1 MKPTYGVLLLVFLLW
16 SAIVSAQKENNSV
29 LDQKITLNIQN
40 QPITSILDSISSQ
53 VKVFFSYDAILIEA
67 DKQTNLSVLEK
78 SLQETLDT
86 LFHSKFEY
94 QVLGDQIIIAD
105 LAKSIIEAKP
115 GELESKINTFRGR
128 VIDRDRKEVLPYTG
142 ISILRSHIGT
152 ISNIDGNF
160 ELKIPASMVQDTI
173 VFSHL
178 GYRPF
183 RQPISEITAEK
194 FTISLQPATIQ
205 LKEIQITLI
214 DAQAI
219 VNKIIE
225 KIPINYPHES
235 EIMTAFYREILKQD
249 DKYID
254 VAEAVMEIMKAPYE
268 NNYIQDRVKVLKGRK
283 SHNVE
288 AYQFVD
294 FKMQGGP
301 FYITQL
307 DAINTLESF
316 LNPDLQDSHKY
327 WLEEIAEL
335 DDRKTYV
342 IQFKPKEKVSFLS
355 YQGKIFVDMST
366 LALVRAE
373 FSLTRSGLKVA
384 NQSLIKKKPKSLYVR
399 PLNADYFVSYR
410 RANNKWHLSSAQ
422 AAINFKVKSK
432 TDRVN
437 SIFSSVSDLLIT
449 DFKSGEGKHFKRDEV
464 FSSRDIFTE
473 SISSYDDGFWG
484 DYNTITPSEELRDAL
499 QEYYLKND
507 SLFKSSEKGKQINL
521 EK

>member
-53 VKVFFSYDAILIEA
+53 AKVFFSYDAILIEA
-67 DKQTNLSVLEK
+67 DKKTNLSISEK
-78 SLQETLDT
+78 SVRETLDT
-86 LFHSKFEY
+86 LFHSKFDY

-105 LAKSIIEAKP
+105 LVKSIIAKP
-115 GELESKINTFRGR
+115 GELESKINTIKGR
-128 VIDRDRKEVLPYTG
+128 VIDREGKEALPYTG
-142 ISILRSHIGT
+142 ISILRSNIGT

-160 ELKIPASMVQDTI
+160 ELKIPASMIQDTI

-235 EIMTAFYREILKQD
+235 ENMTAFYREILKQD

-254 VAEAVMEIMKAPYE
+254 VAEAVMEIMKAPYG

-288 AYQFVD
+288 AFQFVD

-301 FYITQL
+301 YYITQL
-307 DAINTLESF
+307 DAVNTLETF
-316 LNPDLQDSHKY
+316 LNPELRDSHKY

-342 IQFKPKEKVSFLS
+342 IHFKPNEKVSFLS
-355 YQGKIFVDMST
+355 YQGKLFVDMST

-384 NQSLIKKKPKSLYVR
+384 NQSLIKKKPKSLYVK

-410 RANNKWHLSSAQ
+410 RANNQWHLSSAQ

-432 TDRVN
+432 TDKVN

-449 DFKSGEGKHFKRDEV
+449 DFKHEEGTHFKRDEV
-464 FSSRDIFTE
+464 FSPRDIFTE
-473 SISSYDDGFWG
+473 TIGSYDDGFWG
-484 DYNTITPSEELRDAL
+484 DYNTITPSEELREAL

-507 SLFKSSEKGKQINL
+507 SLFKSGEKEKKINP

>member
-16 SAIVSAQKENNSV
+16 SAFVSAQKENNSV

-40 QPITSILDSISSQ
+40 QSITSILDSVSSQ
-53 VKVFFSYDAILIEA
+53 AKVFFSYDAILIEA
-67 DKQTNLSVLEK
+67 DKQSNLSVSEK
-78 SLQETLDT
+78 SLRETLDT
-86 LFHSKFEY
+86 LFRSKFEY
-94 QVLGDQIIIAD
+94 QVIGDQIIIANHSKTI
-105 LAKSIIEAKP
+105 AIAEP
-115 GELESKINTFRGR
+115 GELKSKIITFRGQ
-128 VIDRDRKEVLPYTG
+128 VIDRDRKEILPYTG

-152 ISNIDGNF
+152 ISNIDGDF
-160 ELKIPASMVQDTI
+160 ELKIPASMVLDTL

-183 RQPISEITAEK
+183 RQPISEITDK
-194 FTISLQPATIQ
+194 SCIISLQPATIQ
-205 LKEIQITLI
+205 LKEIQITVI

-225 KIPINYPHES
+225 KISINYPHEP
-235 EIMTAFYREILKQD
+235 EIMTAFYREVLKQD

-254 VAEAVMEIMKAPYE
+254 VAEAVMEIRKAPYE
-268 NNYIQDRVKVLKGRK
+268 SDAIQDQLKVVKGRK

-288 AYQFVD
+288 AFQFVD

-301 FYITQL
+301 YYITQL
-307 DAINTLESF
+307 DVVNTLETF
-316 LNPDLQDSHKY
+316 LNPELRDLHKY
-327 WLEEIAEL
+327 WLDGIAEL

-342 IQFKPKEKVSFLS
+342 IQFKPKEKVSFLA
-355 YQGKIFVDMST
+355 YHGKLFVDMSS

-384 NQSLIKKKPKSLYVR
+384 NQSLIKKKPKDLYVR
-399 PLNADYFVSYR
+399 PLHAHYLVSYR

-449 DFKSGEGKHFKRDEV
+449 DFKPGEGTHFKRDEV

-473 SISSYDDGFWG
+473 TINSYDEGFWD
-484 DYNTITPSEELRDAL
+484 DYNIITPSEELREAL

-507 SLFKSSEKGKQINL
+507 SLFKSSEKQKQIIFTN
-521 EK
+521 